1 MYSYCLFYFFVGFC
15 FLKAAIL
22 SSWSWPLNQISKLVV
37 RKTRFTEFAQL
48 LKCSSVVKSKWYIIY
63 CIFLFAL
70 FCNTVLYVHLLLKCG
85 VILDICKALV
95 LQNSAN
101 LKLYCSLKW
110 VLQRVCSI
118 TTATNTITTVTKATT
133 TITYVGVWM
142 VSECMTNVWMY
153 ECIQVWRGMVCY
165 GIMSRSP
172 DPQAPNVLTR

>member
-1 MYSYCLFYFFVGFC
+1 MVEPARNICPIFYNVQLLFILLFFVGFC

-70 FCNTVLYVHLLLKCG
+70 FCNTLLYVHLLLQGG

-110 VLQRVCSI
+110 VLQRVCST

-133 TITYVGVWM
+133 TITYDMWVYEW
-142 VSECMTNVWMY
+142 CLNVWLMF
-153 ECIQVWRGMVCY
+153 ECIQVWRGVVWYTMV
-165 GIMSRSP
+165 
-172 DPQAPNVLTR
+172 